1 MVNISLSTNSPTSI
15 SKLTYSV
22 LIEKQEGRFS
32 AVVIGL
38 PECKSSGN
46 TEDEAVEKLQQ
57 LLQKRLQTSKI
68 VTLELDTPQLENP
81 WMKIAGMYKDN
92 PLFDEVLTYI
102 EAERRKL
109 DAEMDKYYQQLDV
122 EDEVK

>member
-1 MVNISLSTNSPTSI
+1 M
-15 SKLTYSV
+15 
-22 LIEKQEGRFS
+22 
-32 AVVIGL
+32 
-38 PECKSSGN
+38 
-46 TEDEAVEKLQQ
+46 EKLQQ